1 MPPGLFTV
9 SPGRARQDG
18 VSTGGFN
25 TMQANTGRANTVE
38 ATAMTRGPWGHEII
52 HGGSICGLLGW
63 AIETELHKNCTDSYL
78 ERLLCTRLTVE
89 ILSGVPVCELAVHA
103 QIIKIGKRT
112 AMVDAS
118 FWRADDPDKT
128 VLARATSQW
137 LMTNLGSVD
146 TFANEHSQALRAAY
160 KTEDNVPAMPDVAN
174 DPTAGGDLEYP
185 RPGFNVDAVELRS
198 VSGSTEDPGPGV
210 VWVRLAQPLVAG
222 EQPSK
227 FAHIATLSDMGAAVG
242 WDNTPDGG
250 SYINTDVTLQLLRL
264 PITDWVLFESSTI
277 SVGNGV
283 AANHT
288 NIYDEVGKVGW
299 VLQSKVEAPFQLR
312 G

>member
-1 MPPGLFTV
+1 M
-9 SPGRARQDG
+9 
-18 VSTGGFN
+18 
-25 TMQANTGRANTVE
+25 
-38 ATAMTRGPWGHEII
+38 

-63 AIETELHKNCTDSYL
+63 AIEVELRKNCTDSYL
-78 ERLLCTRLTVE
+78 EQLLCTRLTVE
-89 ILSGVPVCELAVHA
+89 ILSGVPVSELAVLA

-112 AMVDAS
+112 ATVDAQ
-118 FWRADDPDKT
+118 FWQTDDPAKT

-137 LMTNLGSVD
+137 LMTNLSSVNAFSD
-146 TFANEHSQALRAAY
+146 EHRRALRTAY
-160 KTEDNVPAMPDVAN
+160 RAEDNVPAMPNVAN
-174 DPTAGGDLEYP
+174 DPTAGGNLEYP

-250 SYINTDVTLQLLRL
+250 SYINTDVTLQLLRM
-264 PITDWVLFESSTI
+264 PIADWVLFESSTI
-277 SVGNGV
+277 SVGNGT

-288 NIYDEVGKVGW
+288 SIYDEVGKVGW

-312 G
+312 S